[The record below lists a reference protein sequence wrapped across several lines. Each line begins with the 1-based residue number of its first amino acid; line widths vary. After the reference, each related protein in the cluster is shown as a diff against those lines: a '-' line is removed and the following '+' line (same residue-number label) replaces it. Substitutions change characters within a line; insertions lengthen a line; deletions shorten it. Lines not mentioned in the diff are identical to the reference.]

1 MLTKAILLEV
11 DSLLCGV
18 LQTVNIIYVYE
29 YTFV

>member
-11 DSLLCGV
+11 DSLFCGDF
-18 LQTVNIIYVYE
+18 QTVNIIYVYA